1 MLFSLNKCYSII
13 IKLLFVNSFYVCTF
27 APNLKHGI
35 FNRFKMTLDTFKNV
49 LFSAL
54 FLAISFAGYAKEN
67 SDNKDKK
74 EFNAKEMILH
84 HVKDA
89 HEFHIIDI
97 NGESISIP
105 LPIILWTDNGLTTF
119 MSSEFHHDDSGKVV
133 VEKNGGKF
141 VKFHEKI
148 YQLDSGASSV
158 AFDEE
163 HHPINA
169 HKPLN
174 ISITRNVFMM
184 WVSVIVLLLIFFA
197 TARRYKKSENNVPT
211 GIAGFIEPLVVFVRD
226 EIGKPMIGE
235 HKYKR
240 YMPYLLTIFFFIWIN
255 NIFGL
260 IPILNGANLSGNIAF
275 TCTLAVFTFI
285 ITTFSGNKNYWK
297 HIFWM
302 PGVPVPMKIFLM
314 PIEIIG
320 MFVKPISLMIR
331 LFANITA
338 GHVIIL
344 ALMSL
349 IFVFKS
355 VAIAPVSVAFSLFIT
370 IIEIIVTAIQAYIFT
385 ILSALYFGMAT
396 EEEHH

>member
-1 MLFSLNKCYSII
+1 MYICTKINQGILIKSNSLNSLRTILFSI
-13 IKLLFVNSFYVCTF
+13 LFVT
-27 APNLKHGI
+27 
-35 FNRFKMTLDTFKNV
+35 
-49 LFSAL
+49 
-54 FLAISFAGYAKEN
+54 ISFVGSANEKEI
-67 SDNKDKK
+67 NKDDAPFDPK
-74 EFNAKEMILH
+74 AMILH

-89 HEFHIIDI
+89 HEFHLWDWK
-97 NGESISIP
+97 GSPVSLS
-105 LPIILWTDNGLTTF
+105 LPIILWTESGLTAF
-119 MSSEFHHDDSGKVV
+119 SSSEFHHDDEGHTI
-133 VEKNGGKF
+133 VEANGGRF
-141 VKFHEKI
+141 VKLHEKI
-148 YQLDSGASSV
+148 YQLNAGVTKIVYDS
-158 AFDEE
+158 E
-163 HHPINA
+163 HHPTNA
-169 HKPLN
+169 QKPIDL
-174 ISITRNVFMM
+174 SITRNVFMM
-184 WVSVIVLLLIFFA
+184 WISVGLLLFIFLS
-197 TARRYKKSENNVPT
+197 TARSYKKSSDGVPT
-211 GIAGFIEPLVVFVRD
+211 GIAGFMEPLIIFVRD

-235 HKYKR
+235 HKYKK

-275 TCTLAVFTFI
+275 TFTLAVFTFI
-285 ITTFSGNKNYWK
+285 ITTISGNKNYWK

-370 IIEIIVTAIQAYIFT
+370 VIEIIVTAIQAYIFT

-396 EEEHH
+396 EEEH